1 MPYFIL
7 GIAVLIGLVLVIRGL
22 RKTNPKNAQ
31 KVLVILVVLVSAVFV
46 TYLVISGRIG
56 PLGWLLFL
64 LPMFGAGDDSCTTK
78 HSWPTPGK
86 YSYETR
92 IADELGNTGVLRGT
106 A

>member
-7 GIAVLIGLVLVIRGL
+7 GIAVLIGLFLVIRGL

-31 KVLVILVVLVSAVFV
+31 KVLVILVGLVLAVIV

-64 LPMFGAGDDSCTTK
+64 LPMV
-78 HSWPTPGK
+78 W
-86 YSYETR
+86 R
-92 IADELGNTGVLRGT
+92 WRWLRLWLWYDGRRL
-106 A
+106 

>member
-7 GIAVLIGLVLVIRGL
+7 GIAVLIGLFLIIQGL

-31 KVLVILVVLVSAVFV
+31 KVLVILVGLVLAVIV

-64 LPMFGAGDDSCTTK
+64 CQWFGAGNKANAGK
-78 HSWPTPGK
+78 HSWPHAGK
-86 YSYETR
+86 
-92 IADELGNTGVLRGT
+92 ILRY
-106 A
+106 